1 MAYTRV
7 YRSLPPNIVLFH
19 MFVEIIQKKRIK
31 SRIVTRKMIE
41 VEVNIKFLNNEE
53 RNMLKLFTANIF
65 DIFENLLL

>member
-7 YRSLPPNIVLFH
+7 YCSLSPNIVLFH

-41 VEVNIKFLNNEE
+41 VEVEIKFLNN
-53 RNMLKLFTANIF
+53 
-65 DIFENLLL
+65 D